1 MISGKVDIFIFRETL
16 DEMERNDKI
25 NWYLVNIKY
34 NIYMQNVNQSSKEYN
49 YFY

>member
-34 NIYMQNVNQSSKEYN
+34 NIYM
-49 YFY
+49 